1 MSIKKSPIDSLYLK
15 DLHPFAEHPFEVR
28 DDEAMKEMV
37 ESIKE
42 SGVLTPITVRS
53 DENGGYEI
61 ISGHRRAHACELAG
75 KKKIPAIIRN
85 CTRDEAII
93 MMVDSNLQRET
104 ILPSEK
110 AKAYKMKLEALKR
123 QGKRTDLETVDNQ
136 GSATSPQV
144 GEKLKKDNY
153 SISKVAK
160 DANESATKVQRYIRL
175 TELHPDIQKKVDN
188 KDMGITPA
196 VEISYLTPH
205 EQELLVETMESED
218 CTPSLSQAQRM
229 RKMSKEGTLN
239 EDTMLEMMMEQKK
252 PEQQRIVLTPE
263 KLSKYFPRGYTSE
276 EVEEVVFKLL
286 ENWHRK
292 VMERK
297 QQLDSQKKQPAPSK
311 PQKKK
316 SGPSL

>member
-28 DDEAMKEMV
+28 DDEAMREMV

-42 SGVLTPITVRS
+42 SGVLTPITVRP

-123 QGKRTDLETVDNQ
+123 QGKRTDLEIEPSQENL
-136 GSATSPQV
+136 TSRQVVGKLEAADIV
-144 GEKLKKDNY
+144 GET
-153 SISKVAK
+153 AGET
-160 DANESATKVQRYIRL
+160 ARTVQRYIRL

-263 KLSKYFPRGYTSE
+263 KLSKYFPAVT
-276 EVEEVVFKLL
+276 
-286 ENWHRK
+286 HRK
-292 VMERK
+292 RLKKLFSSSSKTGTGRLWRK
-297 QQLDSQKKQPAPSK
+297 SSN
-311 PQKKK
+311 
-316 SGPSL
+316 

>member
-42 SGVLTPITVRS
+42 SGVLTPITVRP

-123 QGKRTDLETVDNQ
+123 QGKRNDLEIVDSQ
-136 GSATSPQV
+136 GSPTSCQLDTKLTGRTDELIAT
-144 GEKLKKDNY
+144 GT
-153 SISKVAK
+153 
-160 DANESATKVQRYIRL
+160 NESARTVQRYIRL

-292 VMERK
+292 VMEKK

>member
-42 SGVLTPITVRS
+42 SGVLTPITVRP

-61 ISGHRRAHACELAG
+61 ISGHRRAHACKLAG

-123 QGKRTDLETVDNQ
+123 QGKRTDLKIEPSQENL
-136 GSATSPQV
+136 TSRQVVGKLEAAGIV
-144 GEKLKKDNY
+144 GET
-153 SISKVAK
+153 AGET
-160 DANESATKVQRYIRL
+160 ARTVQRYIRL

-297 QQLDSQKKQPAPSK
+297 QQLDSQKKQPAVPK
-311 PQKKK
+311 LQKKK

>member
-1 MSIKKSPIDSLYLK
+1 MSIQKSPIDSLYLK

-42 SGVLTPITVRS
+42 SGVLTPITVRP

-123 QGKRTDLETVDNQ
+123 QGKRTDLEIEPSQENL
-136 GSATSPQV
+136 TSRQVVGKLEAADIV
-144 GEKLKKDNY
+144 GET
-153 SISKVAK
+153 AGET
-160 DANESATKVQRYIRL
+160 ARTVQRYIRL

-229 RKMSKEGTLN
+229 RKMSREGTLN

-252 PEQQRIVLTPE
+252 PEQQRVVLTAD
-263 KLSKYFPRGYTSE
+263 KLVNFFPKNYTTK
-276 EVEEVVFKLL
+276 EVEDVVYKLL

-292 VMERK
+292 VQQRRRMTILK
-297 QQLDSQKKQPAPSK
+297 QEQIQSPAKKTVK
-311 PQKKK
+311 HKNE
-316 SGPSL
+316 PSL

>member
-1 MSIKKSPIDSLYLK
+1 MSIQKSPIDSLYLK

-28 DDEAMKEMV
+28 DDEAMREMV

-42 SGVLTPITVRS
+42 SGVLTPITVRP

-110 AKAYKMKLEALKR
+110 AKAYKMKLEAMNRRAGRPTKEGLENCDQLGHNLSDK
-123 QGKRTDLETVDNQ
+123 GKKSVEII
-136 GSATSPQV
+136 A
-144 GEKLKKDNY
+144 E
-153 SISKVAK
+153 
-160 DANESATKVQRYIRL
+160 DANTSKTQVQRYIRL

-297 QQLDSQKKQPAPSK
+297 QQLDSQKKQPAPPK
-311 PQKKK
+311 PQKNKRD
-316 SGPSL
+316 PSL

>member
-42 SGVLTPITVRS
+42 SGVLTPITVRP

-75 KKKIPAIIRN
+75 KKKIPALIRN

-136 GSATSPQV
+136 ENLTCGQV
-144 GEKLKKDNY
+144 DHKLIGTK
-153 SISKVAK
+153 SRTMVAEGTN
-160 DANESATKVQRYIRL
+160 DSERTVQRYIRL

-229 RKMSKEGTLN
+229 RKMSREGTLN

-316 SGPSL
+316 SDPSL

>member
-1 MSIKKSPIDSLYLK
+1 MSIQKSPIDSLYLK

-42 SGVLTPITVRS
+42 SGVLTPITVRP

-136 GSATSPQV
+136 ENLTCGQV
-144 GEKLKKDNY
+144 DHKLIGTK
-153 SISKVAK
+153 SRTMVAEGTN
-160 DANESATKVQRYIRL
+160 DSERTVQRYIRL

-292 VMERK
+292 VMEKK
-297 QQLDSQKKQPAPSK
+297 QQLDSQKKQTAPSK

>member
-1 MSIKKSPIDSLYLK
+1 
-15 DLHPFAEHPFEVR
+15 
-28 DDEAMKEMV
+28 
-37 ESIKE
+37 
-42 SGVLTPITVRS
+42 
-53 DENGGYEI
+53 
-61 ISGHRRAHACELAG
+61 
-75 KKKIPAIIRN
+75 
-85 CTRDEAII
+85 

-110 AKAYKMKLEALKR
+110 AKAYKMKLEAMNRRAGRPSKEATENCGQLDHNLLGTKTR
-123 QGKRTDLETVDNQ
+123 ALVAEGTNDSERT
-136 GSATSPQV
+136 
-144 GEKLKKDNY
+144 
-153 SISKVAK
+153 
-160 DANESATKVQRYIRL
+160 VQRYIRL

-292 VMERK
+292 VMEKK

>member
-1 MSIKKSPIDSLYLK
+1 MAIQKKEAVVTLASADLY
-15 DLHPFAEHPFEVR
+15 PFVDHPFEVR
-28 DDEAMKEMV
+28 DDDAMREMV

-42 SGVLTPITVRS
+42 SGILTPITVRS
-53 DENGGYEI
+53 REEGGYEI

-75 KKKIPAIIRN
+75 ITEIPAMIRN
-85 CTRDEAII
+85 CSRDEAII

-136 GSATSPQV
+136 GNLTCAQV
-144 GEKLKKDNY
+144 GHKLNDGKK
-153 SISKVAK
+153 SIQAVADEAGESK
-160 DANESATKVQRYIRL
+160 TQVQRYIRL
-175 TELHPDIQKKVDN
+175 TELHPDIQKMVDN

-205 EQELLVETMESED
+205 EQELLIETMDSED

-239 EDTMLEMMMEQKK
+239 EDTMLDLMSEQKK
-252 PEQQRIVLTPE
+252 PEQQNIILTPA
-263 KLSKYFPRGYTSE
+263 KISKFFPRNYTTE
-276 EVEEVVFKLL
+276 QVETIILKLL
-286 ENWHRK
+286 EGWYKR
-292 VMERK
+292 VME
-297 QQLDSQKKQPAPSK
+297 KKQAMQQQQPSSPSQPSK
-311 PQKKK
+311 KKTEH
-316 SGPSL
+316 SL

>member
-28 DDEAMKEMV
+28 DDEAMREMV

-42 SGVLTPITVRS
+42 SGVLTPITVRP

-136 GSATSPQV
+136 ENLTCGQV
-144 GEKLKKDNY
+144 DHKLIGTK
-153 SISKVAK
+153 SRTMVAEGTN
-160 DANESATKVQRYIRL
+160 DSERTVQRYTRL

-292 VMERK
+292 VMEKK
-297 QQLDSQKKQPAPSK
+297 QQLDSQKKQPAPPK

-316 SGPSL
+316 SDPSL

>member
-1 MSIKKSPIDSLYLK
+1 MSIQKSPIDSLYLK

-28 DDEAMKEMV
+28 DDDAMREMV

-42 SGVLTPITVRS
+42 SGVLTPITVRP

-110 AKAYKMKLEALKR
+110 AKAYKMKLEAMNRRAGRPTK
-123 QGKRTDLETVDNQ
+123 E
-136 GSATSPQV
+136 ATENCPQV
-144 GEKLKKDNY
+144 EDNLSNKGKK
-153 SISKVAK
+153 SVQIIAE
-160 DANESATKVQRYIRL
+160 DANTSRAQVERYIRL

-292 VMERK
+292 VMEKK

>member
-1 MSIKKSPIDSLYLK
+1 MSIQKSPIDSLYLK

-42 SGVLTPITVRS
+42 SGVLTPITVRP

-123 QGKRTDLETVDNQ
+123 QGKRTDLKTVDNQ
-136 GSATSPQV
+136 ENLTCGQV
-144 GEKLKKDNY
+144 DHKLIGTK
-153 SISKVAK
+153 SRTMVAEGTN
-160 DANESATKVQRYIRL
+160 DSERTVQRYIRL

-229 RKMSKEGTLN
+229 RKMSREGTLN

-292 VMERK
+292 VMEKK
-297 QQLDSQKKQPAPSK
+297 QQLDSQKKQPDPPK